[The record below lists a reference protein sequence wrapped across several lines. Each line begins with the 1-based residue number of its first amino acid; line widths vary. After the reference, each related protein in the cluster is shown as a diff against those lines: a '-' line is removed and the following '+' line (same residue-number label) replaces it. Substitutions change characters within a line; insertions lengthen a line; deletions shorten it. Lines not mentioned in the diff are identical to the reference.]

1 MRKYGKKLLTFL
13 ICASMFMQSST
24 MTSLAATP
32 TDAAPE
38 NVETMSG
45 LEELEGIE
53 ISDEEAE
60 QLLNAPEPQ
69 AGINEITVQSRN
81 WDQYGSDYIYNH
93 YLNNQEKKF
102 YDGMETVCKN
112 YINTDV
118 SALKYDADSY
128 RMLQDISYEGM
139 EYEDAK
145 GMIYV
150 FLFQNPQYYFVSSA
164 FLYNKSKQII
174 WLMTYP
180 EFADGAIR
188 ATETEKVF
196 ARTDSWIDEINQQAT
211 PLEKEKK
218 AHDITCVNTTYDTNS
233 TFNQSAYSL
242 IMNGKTVCAGYAKTF
257 SLLANAVGIDTI
269 GVNGSNH
276 GWNMSYIDGT
286 WYNVDAT
293 WDDGSDAYIGYSF
306 FNRSDSKIGSGH
318 APYAWFKDR
327 IPAATKDR
335 TTTYWSEDAVY
346 VSQVTLDQSK
356 VTMGTSGSVTLHAS
370 IQPENAVDKAICWTS
385 SDENVASVSR
395 TGIVTARSEGTATIT
410 ATTNNKY
417 KTAQCVVTV
426 KTGASTPEPTP
437 TPDPDPTPEPTPTP
451 DPDPTPTP
459 DPEPTPT
466 PDPEPTPTPDPEP
479 TPMPDPEPTPTP
491 DPDPTPTPEPTPT
504 PDPEPAPT
512 TDATV
517 TTSGI
522 YVASHTHDKI
532 VAGLVATPSKSAD
545 LEYRWL
551 ACDTSAETQSWF
563 VIQDWTKNNQWLNW
577 NPKVSGEYVIV
588 GQVRVVGNESSQAQ
602 SSVGIPHHQQI
613 KGKCQMPY
621 TGVGGGYLIGIE
633 SYDNPNQEYS
643 YELLVLDCTLL
654 AQGKDAWIWSTG
666 RCGAPDTSFWAVWQP
681 QYGYYW
687 TLFRVYDK
695 DGTMIDQ
702 ECYPFVN
709 AY

>member
-45 LEELEGIE
+45 LEELEEIE
-53 ISDEEAE
+53 ISDEEAQ
-60 QLLNAPEPQ
+60 QLLNAPKTQ
-69 AGINEITVQSRN
+69 ADSITVFSKD
-81 WDQYGSDYIYNH
+81 WSKYGSSYIYDH
-93 YLNNQEKKF
+93 LTQGEKTF
-102 YDGMETVCKN
+102 YDALREACDN
-112 YINTDV
+112 YINSTENAEYTEFLQNGERK
-118 SALKYDADSY
+118 SSY
-128 RMLQDISYEGM
+128 VIPESISYDGL
-139 EYEDAK
+139 EYENAS
-145 GMIYV
+145 GIV
-150 FLFQNPQYYFVSSA
+150 FLFIYQNPQYYFLETKLLKNSVA
-164 FLYNKSKQII
+164 SKI
-174 WLMTYP
+174 WLVSYDI
-180 EFADGAIR
+180 FADG
-188 ATETEKVF
+188 E
-196 ARTDSWIDEINQQAT
+196 ARQQAT
-211 PLEKEKK
+211 QDVFNRVDQWVSDINRQPTMYEREKR
-218 AHDITCVNTTYDTNS
+218 AHDIVCQNTYYKAGTYD
-233 TFNQSAYSL
+233 QSAYSM
-242 IMNGKTVCAGYAKTF
+242 IMEGKTVCAGYTKSF
-257 SLLANAVGIDTI
+257 SILANAAGIDTI
-269 GVNGSNH
+269 GVTGSNH
-276 GWNMSYIDGT
+276 GWNMCYLDGA
-286 WYNVDAT
+286 WYNVDVT
-293 WDDGSDAYIGYSF
+293 NDDGTTIRYSY
-306 FNRSDSKIGSGH
+306 FNRADESRQYSSGH
-318 APYAWFKDR
+318 TPYKQHTGR
-327 IPAATKDR
+327 IPKATSDYVNSVR
-335 TTTYWSEDAVY
+335 LGETSLTLETGEQNTLSVFTDPDDAVNPRF
-346 VSQVTLDQSK
+346 VW
-356 VTMGTSGSVTLHAS
+356 
-370 IQPENAVDKAICWTS
+370 ES
-385 SDENVASVSR
+385 SDERVATVSQ
-395 TGIVTARSEGTATIT
+395 TGVVTANNSGAATIKVT
-410 ATTNNKY
+410 VNNK
-417 KTAQCVVTV
+417 TAECTV
-426 KTGASTPEPTP
+426 AVKA
-437 TPDPDPTPEPTPTP
+437 DA
-451 DPDPTPTP
+451 
-459 DPEPTPT
+459 
-466 PDPEPTPTPDPEP
+466 
-479 TPMPDPEPTPTP
+479 
-491 DPDPTPTPEPTPT
+491 PTPTPEPTPT

-621 TGVGGGYLIGIE
+621 TGAGGGYLIGIE